1 MVAGSWNMPQLISI
15 EFSVVFRKVNSY
27 VYRKIMLLLEQSD
40 MSLVLLLIFD
50 IHNHFHKFFLSS
62 LMLANMM
69 YSFVPN
75 CKGGGGEYS
84 SSFDYYKG
92 MI

>member
-27 VYRKIMLLLEQSD
+27 VYRKIMLLLERSD

-69 YSFVPN
+69 YSFVSN
-75 CKGGGGEYS
+75 CKGGGRGRILKS
-84 SSFDYYKG
+84 
-92 MI
+92 I